1 MTGLVPDARSAV
13 SRAQREAAEF
23 RYKFGY
29 EIPPDMLAK
38 RMANINQVYTQHAAM
53 RPLGVCKSQS
63 RLLMSFIWD
72 LEKDIMHHFVVSC
85 GCSDKKNH

>member
-53 RPLGVCKSQS
+53 RPLGVCKCFYLSLRDS
-63 RLLMSFIWD
+63 LNEMA
-72 LEKDIMHHFVVSC
+72 
-85 GCSDKKNH
+85 KNGQCLTLNEL

>member
-53 RPLGVCKSQS
+53 RPLGVCKSFFFLVNS
-63 RLLMSFIWD
+63 ALMLLS
-72 LEKDIMHHFVVSC
+72 
-85 GCSDKKNH
+85 

>member
-53 RPLGVCKSQS
+53 RPLGVCKSDVHF
-63 RLLMSFIWD
+63 RLISTRWAT
-72 LEKDIMHHFVVSC
+72 
-85 GCSDKKNH
+85 GCYE